1 MTCEKFESV
10 IGYHCSPVLMGMKPA
25 NLVSFSKERMPE
37 LPEIISDYKEGLER
51 EGIRMEIICGCRK
64 HYLLLVYRPDM
75 LQEYLKQDEARNL
88 LLQDGYNIDG
98 SLDEMIVRLK
108 ERFFHKTEFPHEIG
122 LFLGYPIED
131 VKGFRK
137 FGGSGC
143 KMCGYWKVYDNVEQ
157 ARRVFDS
164 YDKCREFTAAQ
175 IRAGYSIL
183 QVVGMKHLCTS
194 QMCV

>member
-1 MTCEKFESV
+1 MQLEFYLIENCAPTLASLKTASLFRCPCREEEDVFDALYRWNREFSRK
-10 IGYHCSPVLMGMKPA
+10 GLRAVLLKRFTGSA
-25 NLVSFSKERMPE
+25 LIYVYRRSQ
-37 LPEIISDYKEGLER
+37 LER
-51 EGIRMEIICGCRK
+51 
-64 HYLLLVYRPDM
+64 D
-75 LQEYLKQDEARNL
+75 
-88 LLQDGYNIDG
+88 
-98 SLDEMIVRLK
+98 LK
-108 ERFFHKTEFPHEIG
+108 ENGAKRLLETYGYQSIDPGYALNRLAGRLTSEGEFPHEIG

>member
-1 MTCEKFESV
+1 
-10 IGYHCSPVLMGMKPA
+10 
-25 NLVSFSKERMPE
+25 
-37 LPEIISDYKEGLER
+37 
-51 EGIRMEIICGCRK
+51 
-64 HYLLLVYRPDM
+64 
-75 LQEYLKQDEARNL
+75 

-143 KMCGYWKVYDNVEQ
+143 KMCGYWKVYDDVEQ
-157 ARRVFDS
+157 ARRIFDS